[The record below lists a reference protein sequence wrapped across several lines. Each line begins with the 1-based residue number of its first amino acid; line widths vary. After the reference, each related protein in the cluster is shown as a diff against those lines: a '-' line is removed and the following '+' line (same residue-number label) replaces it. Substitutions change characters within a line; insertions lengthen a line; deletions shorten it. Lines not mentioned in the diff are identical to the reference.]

1 MAVKAIMR
9 KDLERALTV
18 AKIPTWE
25 EKAVVATAGGRVGLL
40 LTSQDS
46 AGGTFGNNA
55 STRGGDGTVV
65 IRYWAYEE

>member
-25 EKAVVATAGGRVGLL
+25 EKAVVATAVELEALLARMLQQEAVTARSLSGIGRMR
-40 LTSQDS
+40 
-46 AGGTFGNNA
+46 NN
-55 STRGGDGTVV
+55 
-65 IRYWAYEE
+65 

>member
-25 EKAVVATAGGRVGLL
+25 EKEVVATAVELEALLAIMLQQEAVTARSLSGIGRMR
-40 LTSQDS
+40 
-46 AGGTFGNNA
+46 NN
-55 STRGGDGTVV
+55 
-65 IRYWAYEE
+65 

>member
-25 EKAVVATAGGRVGLL
+25 EKAVVLEALLAIMLQQEAVTARSLSGIGRMR
-40 LTSQDS
+40 
-46 AGGTFGNNA
+46 NN
-55 STRGGDGTVV
+55 
-65 IRYWAYEE
+65 

>member
-25 EKAVVATAGGRVGLL
+25 EKAVVATAVELEALLAIMLQLEAVTARSLSGIGRMR
-40 LTSQDS
+40 
-46 AGGTFGNNA
+46 NN
-55 STRGGDGTVV
+55 
-65 IRYWAYEE
+65 